1 MSDKKGPQYPSIGDV
16 EETLDIK
23 DLDKFVGLDE
33 QAAPD
38 LSKTPRKITHQ
49 RAIDSTR
56 PPNEIYQGLS
66 PHQKLAFSLDHL
78 EPTSFSETLTGQQ
91 KVVIIKFRKED
102 QDKAFELIKRA
113 SASIAPEAQTTRFLG
128 NGNEDTISIPV
139 VLNNPAF
146 LGRIVKTAKAAG
158 LDLRIT
164 QVETNKVPSLKLGSN
179 LLLIHEALRSPGEV
193 TKEKVDCRR
202 IPSPEEVI
210 EEPLPFPTKEE
221 LLKAEALKL
230 SKIPRKGPSN
240 YLVVDIRSISSPEIF
255 NQITDIIGA
264 FGSDNTQIFQFNGS
278 LVATNISERAGTS
291 IKELLRTL
299 SEATDSKAVQ
309 YYDRGD
315 IKGSKNGLYIEGFP
329 SQKKLNEIYQHSIN
343 SHRVGMNA
351 FLSDELAKKVNIGRD
366 ASRITMETTQTSME
380 GLSEITEVNDKIGL
394 NDEGGPDRVIGKVKE
409 RQELKEATNPTKQ
422 TPRLVIVEGEKGD
435 GKSCLIE
442 EIRKMRKSISVQFN
456 PEKANS
462 SYSQL
467 QEFAIQAAR
476 GIKEYKNKLENI
488 QKKPEIDDDL
498 SAIQWEL
505 DQITPLTDFAAAPTL
520 PTNDDEA
527 QELVE
532 TILSALLTQE
542 SALLI
547 IDDYHHIDPDSEKCI
562 VSLLERFL
570 GSSNNKVLI
579 STRSEQQETTPAQRA
594 YLESIAAKKFG
605 LKKVEVLPT
614 HFLKELEALLEDGG
628 DITLSTAY
636 QYIFYSMP
644 VEKRMIS
651 GTDTPK
657 TLGHGVRELA
667 EGSGSPLEMVTNI
680 IALKYDFDKNFIV
693 TADTIDIRQEA
704 IDNLKDEGGGW
715 DMRTLNAKEVAE
727 KLTPQQRQ
735 FLACISM
742 IGSEASAENLET
754 IAREVLGMDT
764 AGLIAELREKKF
776 LKPTRLNDEGRIS
789 HFKIRHDTLRQAIL
803 EGFTDESK
811 IDMGPKLFNKFKDRT
826 DIPDEIKFS
835 LLQYGITGA
844 KVTKD
849 KELWEQYI
857 EYANLTLDEAT
868 ENHQNSK
875 TFHLSGEVLGDIDY
889 PKGELA
895 TVLPLLQGNIPI
907 PRLYIPL
914 AKLIVKALI
923 ASAKSGLQVGK
934 FNNVYNVVATLE
946 TIHHFHSD
954 NVNFK
959 IDLNEIQRI
968 AFEAAYAEGNPEM
981 LERFKSAKPS
991 EEQALM
997 QELKLRYRTSERA
1010 GGEEKLTKIK
1020 ELLAYYDEQEFDALL
1035 DATPEETKRI
1045 ERLHERI
1052 QIQATILER
1061 KSRLTFDDDV
1071 ELQIHG
1077 FSPKEI
1083 SELERIKRNTEYLRA
1098 ELERNPKLLEDIDK
1112 LNLSIQEGDLAAL
1125 TGDTDQALLSLTEGL
1140 RTARKMENYHVAFTL
1155 VKKIGD
1161 LQVIKGLSKQD
1172 EDDIKRFQ
1180 RSDAPDPQWFD
1191 KAIDTYSQGLTLLK
1205 VLGNETSEHNLFL
1218 RIQYLRAIAK
1228 KCQVYTKRLTTLKKT
1243 QEDQGI
1249 LAKMEQEMT
1258 TLMESAFEE
1267 LKFLEDSPAFGPALD
1282 DPEDGPEIAYYMTSS
1297 IGYVLNFKKTLDNI
1311 KLRVEENPTIDPDET
1326 IIPDN
1331 LKEFRSMREDTI
1343 ESGIQFG
1350 SVLEDDNLEE
1360 NTDKQTG
1367 LNHAQ
1372 SIHHSEAA

>member
-1 MSDKKGPQYPSIGDV
+1 MADETGPQYPSIVDI
-16 EETLDIK
+16 EETLDIQ
-23 DLDKFVGLDE
+23 DLDRVVGLDK
-33 QAAPD
+33 QATPD

-66 PHQKLAFSLDHL
+66 PHQKLAFSLKHL

-128 NGNEDTISIPV
+128 NGDEDTISIPV

-146 LGRIVKTAKAAG
+146 LGRIVKTARAAN

-164 QVETNKVPSLKLGSN
+164 QIETNKVPSLRLGSN
-179 LLLIHEALRSPGEV
+179 LILLHEALRSPGKV
-193 TKEKVDCRR
+193 TEGKVDCRKV
-202 IPSPEEVI
+202 PSPEEVV

-221 LLKAEALKL
+221 LLKAEALQL

-240 YLVVDIRSISSPEIF
+240 YLVVDIRSIATPEIF
-255 NQITDIIGA
+255 TQIIDIIGA
-264 FGSDNTQIFQFNGS
+264 FGSDNTQIYPFNGS

-291 IKELLRTL
+291 IKELLRTI
-299 SEATDSKAVQ
+299 SEATGSKAVQ

-315 IKGSKNGLYIEGFP
+315 IKGSKHGLYIEGFP
-329 SQKKLNEIYQHSIN
+329 SQEKLDEIYQHSIN
-343 SHRVGMNA
+343 SHRVGINA
-351 FLSDELAKKVNIGRD
+351 FLSDELAERVNIGRD

-394 NDEGGPDRVIGKVKE
+394 NDEGGPDRVIGKEKE
-409 RQELKEATNPTKQ
+409 RQELKEATAPTKQ
-422 TPRLVIVEGEKGD
+422 TPRLIIAEGEKGD

-442 EIRKMRKSISVQFN
+442 ELRKMRKSISVQFN
-456 PEKANS
+456 PEKTNS
-462 SYSQL
+462 SYAQL
-467 QEFAIQAAR
+467 QAFAIQAAI
-476 GIKEYKNKLENI
+476 GLKEYKVRIEEI
-488 QKKPEIDDDL
+488 IKKPDIKDDL
-498 SAIQWEL
+498 ATLQWEL
-505 DQITPLTDFAAAPTL
+505 DQITPLTDFATAPTL

-532 TILSALLTQE
+532 KILSALLTQE

-579 STRSEQQETTPAQRA
+579 STRSEPQETTPAQRA

-605 LKKVEVLPT
+605 LKKVEILPT
-614 HFLKELEALLEDGG
+614 HFLQELEALEDS
-628 DITLSTAY
+628 DDPTLSTAY
-636 QYIFYSMP
+636 QYIFYSIP
-644 VEKRMIS
+644 PEKRMIS
-651 GTDTPK
+651 GTDKPK
-657 TLGHGVRELA
+657 TLGQGVRELA
-667 EGSGSPLEMVTNI
+667 EGSGSPLEMVTYL
-680 IALKYDFDKNFIV
+680 IALKHDFDRNFIV

-704 IDNLKDEGGGW
+704 IDRLKDEGGGW
-715 DMRTLNAKEVAE
+715 DMRTLNAKEVSE

-754 IAREVLGMDT
+754 IAREILGMNT

-776 LKPTRLNDEGRIS
+776 LKATKLNAEGRIS

-811 IDMGPKLFNKFKDRT
+811 IKMGPKLFNKLKDRT

-835 LLQYGITGA
+835 LLQYGVAGA
-844 KVTKD
+844 NVTKH
-849 KELWEQYI
+849 KKFWKQYI
-857 EYANLTLDEAT
+857 EYADLTLEEAT

-875 TFHLSGEVLGDIDY
+875 AFHLSGEILGNIDD
-889 PKGELA
+889 PKGELE
-895 TVLPLLQGNIPI
+895 TVLPLLRGNIQI
-907 PRLYIPL
+907 PKQYVPL
-914 AKLIVKALI
+914 AKLVVKALI
-923 ASAKSGLQVGK
+923 TSAKSGLQIGK
-934 FNNVYNVVATLE
+934 FDNVYKVVETLE

-954 NVNFK
+954 DTNFQMD
-959 IDLNEIQRI
+959 INEIQRI

-981 LERFKSAKPS
+981 LERFKSASPS

-997 QELKLRYRTSERA
+997 QKLKQRYRTSERA
-1010 GGEEKLTKIK
+1010 EGAEKLTMIK
-1020 ELLAYYDEQEFDALL
+1020 ELLAYYDEMEFDALL
-1035 DATPEETKRI
+1035 DASPEETKRV

-1052 QIQATILER
+1052 QIQATMLER
-1061 KSRLTFDDDV
+1061 KSRLTFDDDI
-1071 ELQIHG
+1071 ELQIYG
-1077 FSPKEI
+1077 FSAEEI
-1083 SELERIKRNTEYLRA
+1083 AKLEQIKRNTEYLRA
-1098 ELERNPKLLEDIDK
+1098 ALERNPKLLEDIDK

-1172 EDDIKRFQ
+1172 EDDIQRLQ

-1191 KAIDTYSQGLTLLK
+1191 KAIDSYSQGLTLLK

-1228 KCQVYTKRLTTLKKT
+1228 KCQVYTKRLTTLQKT

-1249 LAKMEQEMT
+1249 LAKMEKEMT

-1267 LKFLEDSPAFGPALD
+1267 LKFLEDSSAFGPALD
-1282 DPEDGPEIAYYMTSS
+1282 DPDAGPEIAYYMTSS
-1297 IGYVLNFKKTLDNI
+1297 IGYVLNFKKTLDKI
-1311 KLRVEENPTIDPDET
+1311 RLRVEEDT

-1331 LKEFRSMREDTI
+1331 LKEFRSMKEETI
-1343 ESGIQFG
+1343 ESGMKFG
-1350 SVLEDDNLEE
+1350 YALENDNLEE

-1367 LNHAQ
+1367 LKHAR
-1372 SIHHSEAA
+1372 SIHHSEAT